1 MKSKEAMALVDAG
14 IETLTRELAQGR
26 SDNLKHFLAVASNFH
41 NYSMNNWCLIFSQRP
56 EATRVAGY
64 KAWQKVG
71 RQVQAGAK
79 GIKILAPRRGK
90 QKDKETGERDGK
102 EFLFFTTISV
112 FDVAD
117 TEGDDLPSVFR
128 VEGDPGEHLDALEA
142 LVADLGIELTDKES
156 LGGALGVSYGGRI
169 EMKEGLDPSQRFT
182 TLTHELAHE
191 LLHKQKD
198 RETLSKAVKET
209 EAEAV
214 SFVVGQAIGV
224 DSLGQ
229 TADYVQLWKGDLDV
243 FTASLGRIQK
253 CAKQIIEGLQKAPV
267 PA

>member
-1 MKSKEAMALVDAG
+1 MKSKEAMELVDAG
-14 IETLTRELAQGR
+14 IKTLTDELAKGK
-26 SDNLKHFLAVASNFH
+26 SDNLKRFLSVAANFH
-41 NYSMNNWCLIFSQRP
+41 NYSLNNWCLIFSQKP
-56 EATRVAGY
+56 TASRVAGY
-64 KAWQKVG
+64 KTWQKLG

-90 QKDKETGERDGK
+90 QKDKEGNATDK
-102 EFLFFTTISV
+102 EYLFFTTTSV
-112 FDVAD
+112 FDVSD
-117 TEGDDLPSVFR
+117 TEGDELPSVFR
-128 VEGDPGEHLDALEA
+128 VEGEPGEHLDALEA
-142 LVADLGIELTDKES
+142 LVESLGIKIEDKES
-156 LGGALGVSYGGRI
+156 LGGALGASYGGRI
-169 EMKEGLDPSQRFT
+169 EMKEGLEPSQRFT
-182 TLTHELAHE
+182 TLVHELAHE

-224 DSLGQ
+224 DTLGQ

-253 CAKQIIEGLQKAPV
+253 CAKQIIEGLQKSPV